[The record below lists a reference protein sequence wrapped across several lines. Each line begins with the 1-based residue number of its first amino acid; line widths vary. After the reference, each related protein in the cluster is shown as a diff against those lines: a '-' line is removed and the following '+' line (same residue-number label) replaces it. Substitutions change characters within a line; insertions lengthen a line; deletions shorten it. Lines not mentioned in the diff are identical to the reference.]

1 MEKKPNGLVAF
12 NRYLTNGKTSDYLSQ
27 VLGSRKETFVTNCVS
42 LVSNNASLQD
52 CAPNTVMYSAIKA
65 TSLGLPLDNNLGF
78 AYVLPYRNNKT
89 NTQEAQFQLG
99 YKGFIQLAMRS
110 GQFKTINATD
120 VREGEIQNI
129 DRLTGEIEFN
139 WIQDSEREKSK
150 VVGYV
155 AYMKLNN
162 GFEKSLYMSV
172 DDLKKHGQKYS
183 KSYNKSF
190 SNWKQMF
197 EAMAIKTVIKL
208 LLSKYAPL
216 SIQMQEAV
224 KYDQAII
231 KGEGKIEYTDT
242 PETIDIDAESVEEEN
257 SRIEGFIQRANSMEK
272 LEEVKNSLDKEQLG
286 LFDAQITEA
295 ENRILFNQE
304 TQQ

>member
-1 MEKKPNGLVAF
+1 MSKNNGLIAF
-12 NRYLTNGKTSDYLSQ
+12 NRYLTNDKTSDYLSH
-27 VLGSRKETFVTNCVS
+27 VLGSKKEAFITNCVS

-172 DDLKKHGQKYS
+172 EDLKKHGQKYS

-231 KGEGKIEYTDT
+231 KGEDKIEYTDN
-242 PETIDIDAESVEEEN
+242 PETIDIEAESVEEEN

>member
-1 MEKKPNGLVAF
+1 
-12 NRYLTNGKTSDYLSQ
+12 
-27 VLGSRKETFVTNCVS
+27 
-42 LVSNNASLQD
+42 
-52 CAPNTVMYSAIKA
+52 MYSAIKA

-172 DDLKKHGQKYS
+172 EDLKKHGQKYS

-231 KGEGKIEYTDT
+231 KGEDKIEYTDN
-242 PETIDIDAESVEEEN
+242 PETIDIEAESVEEEN

-295 ENRILFNQE
+295 ENRILLTKKHSSNYVRKL
-304 TQQ
+304 